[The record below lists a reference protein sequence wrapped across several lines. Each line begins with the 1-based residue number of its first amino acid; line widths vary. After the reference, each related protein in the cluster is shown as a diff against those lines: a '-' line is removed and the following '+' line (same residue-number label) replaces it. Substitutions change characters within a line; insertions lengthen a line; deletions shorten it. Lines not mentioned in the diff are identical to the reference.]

1 MTLNR
6 ICELSVESKSYLT
19 IVPYQHAILT
29 YVLYKVGIL
38 VLTVDLSSPN
48 FEVFSAES
56 RWALFSNNNS
66 S

>member
-6 ICELSVESKSYLT
+6 MCELSIESKSYLT
-19 IVPYQHAILT
+19 AVPYQHPILT
-29 YVLYKVGIL
+29 YVVYMMEIL

-56 RWALFSNNNS
+56 L
-66 S
+66 